1 MAFGQPGSGQGP
13 SNLQI
18 PGKPAELKPEGGS
31 NLFGKKHKKAHAN
44 YNARVVGGP
53 PKSAA
58 LLGLKQAAQGP
69 MAPGSSIMGP
79 AGG

>member
-1 MAFGQPGSGQGP
+1 MAFGQPGSGVGP

-44 YNARVVGGP
+44 YNSRVVGGP